1 VASPIIHRPKILSG
15 HPKINLRLKN
25 INQLTTIKPKR
36 LKPNKLIVAIF
47 LTCIIIVAGATT
59 TYALV
64 NLQSGYVTPKTV
76 LTGAACVKGAST
88 DSIGSHIILISS
100 NLTFNPML
108 GQISGLQNPNPQ
120 IISPSNPAQLNEP
133 SNFNQ
138 NQAEYITPQTSQ
150 VILGTNL
157 PNQIAVIYALTN
169 ENGTTLIIKY

>member
-1 VASPIIHRPKILSG
+1 
-15 HPKINLRLKN
+15 
-25 INQLTTIKPKR
+25 
-36 LKPNKLIVAIF
+36 
-47 LTCIIIVAGATT
+47 
-59 TYALV
+59 
-64 NLQSGYVTPKTV
+64 
-76 LTGAACVKGAST
+76 
-88 DSIGSHIILISS
+88 
-100 NLTFNPML
+100 ML